1 MEGEVRK
8 RREGREGKKMRSRKG
23 IGVWRK
29 GWKGR
34 GKEVRRKEER
44 SLGAR
49 AEMPAT
55 NQVRHIIHG
64 MLS

>member
-1 MEGEVRK
+1 
-8 RREGREGKKMRSRKG
+8 MRSRKG

-44 SLGAR
+44 SRGAR

-55 NQVRHIIHG
+55 NQVRHIMH
-64 MLS
+64 LSILCLTTP